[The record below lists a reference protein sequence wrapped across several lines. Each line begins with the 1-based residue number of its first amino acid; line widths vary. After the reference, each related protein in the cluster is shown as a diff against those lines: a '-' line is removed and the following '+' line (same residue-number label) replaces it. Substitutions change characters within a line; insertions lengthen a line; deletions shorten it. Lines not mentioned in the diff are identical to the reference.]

1 MQPGALVREAAED
14 YAADGRR
21 RGQTIDDRRNGDPR
35 RAIGGETIDAG
46 GNRGKS
52 NRSKAMDLAQLD
64 GAAIARRQ
72 RLIFALASAM
82 PHRADGMNHMPCP
95 QPISFG
101 DFGIAGRAAIKRAT
115 IGQKLRSC
123 PAMDCTVHAT
133 APEERCIRGV
143 DDRVNA

>member
-1 MQPGALVREAAED
+1 
-14 YAADGRR
+14 
-21 RGQTIDDRRNGDPR
+21 
-35 RAIGGETIDAG
+35 
-46 GNRGKS
+46 
-52 NRSKAMDLAQLD
+52 
-64 GAAIARRQ
+64 
-72 RLIFALASAM
+72 
-82 PHRADGMNHMPCP
+82 MPCP

-133 APEERCIRGV
+133 AAEERCIRGV